1 MLNGICDN
9 DLRQLTKPDG
19 VMYTLFFSFVVIFDG
34 FLYIQG
40 MKSTIHMSS
49 EAKEWKKRLLRQQRG
64 CTVVEHQGSYSDA
77 VAEGRKA
84 TERETTS
91 HFIDDE
97 TSQDLFLGYAC
108 AAKELQRQLE
118 EGGYLDSKESGG
130 GGGGGG
136 GGGSSSEG
144 ATAPKITAEKKIVVY
159 IPCGVGGAPSGI
171 CWGLKHVFGA
181 RVVVLFAEPTHAP
194 CVLLAMGDATKKDKG
209 SKKRMTC
216 MEMGLDVRTEA
227 DGLACGEASPLC
239 CTMVNQL
246 CDGIFTV
253 DDNDLFRRLA
263 DFIDAEGAQHFMEPS
278 CCAALEGPHHLQWMA
293 ENGRT
298 KKEREWCVELLENS
312 IHVIWATGG
321 ALVPEIERIQ
331 FIERGRTKN

>member
-1 MLNGICDN
+1 
-9 DLRQLTKPDG
+9 
-19 VMYTLFFSFVVIFDG
+19 
-34 FLYIQG
+34 

-49 EAKEWKKRLLRQQRG
+49 DAKEWKKSLLREQRG
-64 CTVVEHQGSYSDA
+64 CTVVEHEGSYSDA
-77 VAEGRKA
+77 VAKGRKA
-84 TERETTS
+84 TEKERDTTS

-97 TSQDLFLGYAC
+97 TSHDLFLGYAC
-108 AAKELQRQLE
+108 AAKELQQQLK
-118 EGGYLDSKESGG
+118 EGGYLDSNESGG
-130 GGGGGG
+130 EGGGSGGSGGGEGGGGEGSGG
-136 GGGSSSEG
+136 EGSGGSSSEG
-144 ATAPKITAEKKIVVY
+144 ATATKITAEKKIVVY

-194 CVLLAMGDATKKDKG
+194 CVLLAMGDATKIGEDDTG
-209 SKKRMTC
+209 GMHKKKMTC
-216 MEMGLDVRTEA
+216 MEIGLDVKTEA

-246 CDGIFTV
+246 CNGIFTV

-263 DFIDAEGAQHFMEPS
+263 DLIDAEGGEHFMEPS

-293 ENGRT
+293 ENGKT

-312 IHVIWATGG
+312 IHIIWATGG
-321 ALVPEIERIQ
+321 ALVPEIERIK